1 MMLAF
6 WIFAAFI
13 AAYEAAHLAAELR
26 IGAPARGSCRAVVV
40 VPTRGGRDLA
50 RFAGYVD
57 YVVVDGAEAARAAE
71 AAGLRWVANRY
82 VELGKSGALATALE
96 AVDADLYVFID
107 DDAHPG
113 PWLEALRGMC
123 GRFATAY
130 RWVLGRLQNAFS
142 LGGLDWMVWRRT
154 RFLYG
159 GAMTVPGERRR
170 EAVEAL
176 RRCPVDDMALTKIA
190 GDVAV
195 LPLLVPMDPAPRT
208 REFFIRQAVAA
219 RLGNPLLW
227 GVELVFYWAWVAAAL
242 LFPPL
247 FLLHA
252 ARTALR
258 SRRALGRVDWA
269 QVLLSPLERPLEAFV
284 FLASAFR
291 RCFKWGAREVCGG
304 C

>member
-1 MMLAF
+1 M
-6 WIFAAFI
+6 
-13 AAYEAAHLAAELR
+13 
-26 IGAPARGSCRAVVV
+26 V

-57 YVVVDGAEAARAAE
+57 YVVVDGAEGAKAAE
-71 AAGLRWVANRY
+71 AAGVRWVANRY

-96 AVDADLYVFID
+96 AVDADLYVFI

-190 GDVAV
+190 GDIAA

-208 REFFIRQAVAA
+208 WEFFIRQAVAA
-219 RLGNPLLW
+219 RLGNPFSGGWSWLSTGCGWRRPCSSRLYSSCT
-227 GVELVFYWAWVAAAL
+227 GRGPRCGRGGRWVGW
-242 LFPPL
+242 
-247 FLLHA
+247 
-252 ARTALR
+252 T
-258 SRRALGRVDWA
+258 G
-269 QVLLSPLERPLEAFV
+269 
-284 FLASAFR
+284 R
-291 RCFKWGAREVCGG
+291 RCFSRLWRGLWRLLYS
-304 C
+304 

>member
-1 MMLAF
+1 M
-6 WIFAAFI
+6 AAVLV
-13 AAYEAAHLAAELR
+13 YEVAHLAAELR
-26 IGAPARGSCRAVVV
+26 MGAPAPGSCRAVVV
-40 VPTRGGRDLA
+40 VPTRGRRDLG
-50 RFAGYVD
+50 RFVGYVD
-57 YVVVDGAEAARAAE
+57 YVVVDDEVGARSAE

-96 AVDADLYVFID
+96 IIEADLYVFVD
-107 DDAHPG
+107 DDAYPG

-130 RWVLGRLQNAFS
+130 RWVLDRLQNAFS

-159 GAMTVPGERRR
+159 GAMTVPGGRRR
-170 EAVEAL
+170 EAAAL
-176 RRCPVDDMALTKIA
+176 KGCPVDDMALTKVAA
-190 GDVAV
+190 GDVVV
-195 LPLLVPMDPAPRT
+195 LPLLVPMDPAPEAW
-208 REFFIRQAVAA
+208 EFFMRQAAAA

-227 GVELVFYWAWVAAAL
+227 GVELVYYWAWVAAVL

-247 FLLHA
+247 LVLHGV
-252 ARTALR
+252 RTALR
-258 SRRALGRVDWA
+258 SRRALGRVDWV

-291 RCFKWGAREVCGG
+291 RCFRWRGREVCGR